1 MEVSRLLSSETWIMC
16 TPEERSAAINLWFH
30 SWTQVPA
37 GSLPDNDR
45 VLAHLSMAGERWSE
59 VKEMALRGWV
69 KADDGRLYHTV
80 VCEKVNMMLEV
91 RAQKSAAGRKGG
103 SKRKALNKQKKTGAE
118 APAKQPLSD
127 SKADDKR
134 EPSSLPFPSPPFPG
148 GKEDDDEARDPLTA
162 MSDLL
167 WEAGGQA
174 LNRTST
180 GLMVLSRPIAWLE
193 EGCDMEADILPAIRA
208 ASARA
213 SPQSIRSWKYFD
225 QAVADAKARRLAP
238 MPEGRSDER
247 PDTAKSRDA
256 RAREN
261 HLVGIQQA
269 LAARRG

>member
-1 MEVSRLLSSETWIMC
+1 MKKGPWVKWYWTDWRGDPKLRMCSIAARGLWAEMLALMQEAVPYGHLLISGRAPTDMQ
-16 TPEERSAAINLWFH
+16 L
-30 SWTQVPA
+30 
-37 GSLPDNDR
+37 G
-45 VLAHLSMAGERWSE
+45 VLAGVPEDQVTPLLGELETHGVFSRTRAGVIYSRRM
-59 VKEMALRGWV
+59 VR
-69 KADDGRLYHTV
+69 D
-80 VCEKVNMMLEV
+80 EKKTKT
-91 RAQKSAAGRKGG
+91 AQKNGKSGG
-103 SKRKALNKQKKTGAE
+103 NPSLCQNKENQPSDNPQVKPQDNTQKPE
-118 APAKQPLSD
+118 AKKP
-127 SKADDKR
+127 DK
-134 EPSSLPFPSPPFPG
+134 
-148 GKEDDDEARDPLTA
+148 DADEAGDPLTA
-162 MSDLL
+162 ISDLL

-208 ASARA
+208 AGARA

-238 MPEGRSDER
+238 MPEGRCDER